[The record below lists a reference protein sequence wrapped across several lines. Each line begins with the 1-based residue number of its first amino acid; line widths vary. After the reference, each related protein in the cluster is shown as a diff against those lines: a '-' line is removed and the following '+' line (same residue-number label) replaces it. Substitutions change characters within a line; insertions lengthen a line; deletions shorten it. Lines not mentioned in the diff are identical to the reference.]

1 MSKKD
6 DRTLERLFSHPMP
19 MNLEWNEVK
28 HMLEKLGAS
37 VETTHHSHTKIT
49 IGNETKTFKTFHK
62 MLEDKHEVK
71 ELQHLLEAA
80 GLAPS
85 A

>member
-1 MSKKD
+1 MHRKD
-6 DRTLERLFSHPMP
+6 NRTLEKLFSHPMA

-28 HMLEKLGAS
+28 HMLQTMGAEI
-37 VETTHHSHTKIT
+37 ETTHHSHTKVT
-49 IGNETKTFKTFHK
+49 LAGETRTFKTFHK

-71 ELQHLLEAA
+71 ELQHLIEAA
-80 GLAPS
+80 GLAPD